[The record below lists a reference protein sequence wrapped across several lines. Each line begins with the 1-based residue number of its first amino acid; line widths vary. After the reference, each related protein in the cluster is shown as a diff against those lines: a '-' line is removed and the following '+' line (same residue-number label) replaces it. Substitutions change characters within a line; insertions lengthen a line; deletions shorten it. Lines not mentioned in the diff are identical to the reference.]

1 MAEEDKWTP
10 STARRG
16 SAFPN
21 SKLTYK
27 DISADFD
34 ANAITG
40 DIDPVKDAI
49 SVKRGITNILLTS
62 MFERLMQPELGS
74 NLKDVLFEPIDEIT
88 TARIEREVR
97 SAIDAWE
104 KRAEVINVFVDPD
117 EDYNRYKV
125 SVTFRPINAVVEE
138 QVEVFLARER

>member
-49 SVKRGITNILLTS
+49 SVKRGITNVLLTS
-62 MFERLMQPELGS
+62 MFESLMQPELGS

-125 SVTFRPINAVVEE
+125 SVTFRPINSVVEE
-138 QVEVFLARER
+138 LVEVFLARER

>member
-1 MAEEDKWTP
+1 MAEEDKWSP

-34 ANAITG
+34 PNPVTG
-40 DIDPVKDAI
+40 DINAVKDAI

-104 KRAEVINVFVDPD
+104 KRAEVLHVFVDPD
-117 EDYNRYKV
+117 EEYNRYKV
-125 SVTFRPINAVVEE
+125 SVTFRPLNSVVEE
-138 QVEVFLARER
+138 LVEVYLKQER

>member
-40 DIDPVKDAI
+40 DLDPVKDAI

-62 MFERLMQPELGS
+62 MFERLFQPELGS

-125 SVTFRPINAVVEE
+125 SVTFRPLNAVVEE

>member
-21 SKLTYK
+21 SKLTYR
-27 DISADFD
+27 DISTDFD

-117 EDYNRYKV
+117 EEYNRYKV
-125 SVTFRPINAVVEE
+125 SVTFRPLNAVVEE

>member
-16 SAFPN
+16 TAFPN

-62 MFERLMQPELGS
+62 MFERLFQPELGS

-104 KRAEVINVFVDPD
+104 KRAEVLNVFVDPD

-125 SVTFRPINAVVEE
+125 SVTFRPLNAVVEE

>member
-62 MFERLMQPELGS
+62 MFERLFQPELGS

-104 KRAEVINVFVDPD
+104 KRAEVLHVFVDTD
-117 EDYNRYKV
+117 EEYNRYKI
-125 SVTFRPINAVVEE
+125 SVTFRPLNAVVE
-138 QVEVFLARER
+138 

>member
-62 MFERLMQPELGS
+62 MFERLFQPELGS
-74 NLKDVLFEPIDEIT
+74 NLKDILFEPIDEIT

-104 KRAEVINVFVDPD
+104 KRAEVLNVFVDPD
-117 EDYNRYKV
+117 EEYNRYKV
-125 SVTFRPINAVVEE
+125 SVTFRPLNSVVEE
-138 QVEVFLARER
+138 RVEVYLKQER

>member
-10 STARRG
+10 STARGG

-40 DIDPVKDAI
+40 DLDPVKNAI

-62 MFERLMQPELGS
+62 MFERLFQPELGS
-74 NLKDVLFEPIDEIT
+74 NLKDVLFNKILVIPLFTEIASLT
-88 TARIEREVR
+88 GSISPVIAFASK
-97 SAIDAWE
+97 SALI
-104 KRAEVINVFVDPD
+104 
-117 EDYNRYKV
+117 
-125 SVTFRPINAVVEE
+125 S
-138 QVEVFLARER
+138 L

>member
-1 MAEEDKWTP
+1 M
-10 STARRG
+10 ARR
-16 SAFPN
+16 STAFPN

-62 MFERLMQPELGS
+62 MFERLFQPELGS
-74 NLKDVLFEPIDEIT
+74 NLKDILFEPIDEIT

-104 KRAEVINVFVDPD
+104 KRAEVLNVFVDPD
-117 EDYNRYKV
+117 EEYNRYKV
-125 SVTFRPINAVVEE
+125 SVTFRPLNAVVEE

>member
-1 MAEEDKWTP
+1 M
-10 STARRG
+10 ARRG

-21 SKLTYK
+21 SKLTYR

-40 DIDPVKDAI
+40 DIDTVKDAI

-62 MFERLMQPELGS
+62 MFERLFQPELGS
-74 NLKDVLFEPIDEIT
+74 NLKDILFEPIDEIT

-125 SVTFRPINAVVEE
+125 SVTFRPLNAVVEE

>member
-62 MFERLMQPELGS
+62 MFERLFQPELGS
-74 NLKDVLFEPIDEIT
+74 NLKDILFEPIDEIT

-104 KRAEVINVFVDPD
+104 KRAEVLNVFVDPD
-117 EDYNRYKV
+117 EEYNRYKV
-125 SVTFRPINAVVEE
+125 SVTFRPLNAVVEE

>member
-62 MFERLMQPELGS
+62 MFERLFQPELGS

-104 KRAEVINVFVDPD
+104 KRAEVLNVFVDPD

>member
-62 MFERLMQPELGS
+62 MFERLFQPELGS

-104 KRAEVINVFVDPD
+104 KRAEVLNVFVDPD

-125 SVTFRPINAVVEE
+125 SVTFRPLNTVVEE
-138 QVEVFLARER
+138 LVEVYLKRER

>member
-1 MAEEDKWTP
+1 M
-10 STARRG
+10 ARRG
-16 SAFPN
+16 TAFPN
-21 SKLTYK
+21 SKLTYR

-40 DIDPVKDAI
+40 DIDSVKDSI

-62 MFERLMQPELGS
+62 MFERLFQPELGS

-125 SVTFRPINAVVEE
+125 SVTFRPLNAVVEE
-138 QVEVFLARER
+138 QVDVFLARER

>member
-40 DIDPVKDAI
+40 DLDPVKDAI

-62 MFERLMQPELGS
+62 MFERLFQPELGS

-104 KRAEVINVFVDPD
+104 KRAEVLNVFVDPD
-117 EDYNRYKV
+117 EEYNRYKV
-125 SVTFRPINAVVEE
+125 SVTFRPLNSVVEE
-138 QVEVFLARER
+138 QVEVYLTQER

>member
-1 MAEEDKWTP
+1 MAEEDKWSP

-62 MFERLMQPELGS
+62 MFERLFQPELGS

-104 KRAEVINVFVDPD
+104 KRAEVLNVFVDPD

-125 SVTFRPINAVVEE
+125 SVTFRPLNAVVEE

>member
-1 MAEEDKWTP
+1 MAEEDLWKP

-21 SKLTYK
+21 SKLTYR

-40 DIDPVKDAI
+40 DLDPVKDAI

-62 MFERLMQPELGS
+62 MFERLFQPELGS

-104 KRAEVINVFVDPD
+104 KRAEILNVFVDPD

-125 SVTFRPINAVVEE
+125 SVTFRPLNAVVEE

>member
-104 KRAEVINVFVDPD
+104 KRAEILNVFVDPD

-125 SVTFRPINAVVEE
+125 SVTFRPLNAVVEE

>member
-16 SAFPN
+16 TAFPN

>member
-104 KRAEVINVFVDPD
+104 KRAEVLNVFVDPD

-125 SVTFRPINAVVEE
+125 SVTFRPLNAVVEE

>member
-21 SKLTYK
+21 SKLTYR

-40 DIDPVKDAI
+40 DLDPVKDAI
-49 SVKRGITNILLTS
+49 SIKRGITNILLTS
-62 MFERLMQPELGS
+62 MFERLFQPELGS

-104 KRAEVINVFVDPD
+104 KRAEVLNVFVDPD
-117 EDYNRYKV
+117 EDYNQYKV
-125 SVTFRPINAVVEE
+125 SVTFRPLNAVVEE

>member
-21 SKLTYK
+21 SKLTYR

-40 DIDPVKDAI
+40 DLDPVKDAI

-125 SVTFRPINAVVEE
+125 SVTFRPLNAVVEE

>member
-16 SAFPN
+16 TAFPN

-104 KRAEVINVFVDPD
+104 KRAEVLNVFVDPD

-125 SVTFRPINAVVEE
+125 SVTFRPLNAVVEE

>member
-62 MFERLMQPELGS
+62 MFERLFQPELGS

-104 KRAEVINVFVDPD
+104 KRAEVLNVFVDPD

-125 SVTFRPINAVVEE
+125 SVTFRPLNSVVEE
-138 QVEVFLARER
+138 LVEVYLTQER

>member
-125 SVTFRPINAVVEE
+125 SVTFRPLNAVVEE

>member
-62 MFERLMQPELGS
+62 MFERLFQPELGS

-125 SVTFRPINAVVEE
+125 SVTFRPLNAVVEE

>member
-1 MAEEDKWTP
+1 M
-10 STARRG
+10 ARRG
-16 SAFPN
+16 TAFPD
-21 SKLTYK
+21 SKLSYK

-34 ANAITG
+34 ANPITG

-62 MFERLMQPELGS
+62 MFERLFQPELGS

-104 KRAEVINVFVDPD
+104 KRAEVLHVFVDPD
-117 EDYNRYKV
+117 EEYNRYKI
-125 SVTFRPINAVVEE
+125 SVTFRPLNAVVEE

>member
-1 MAEEDKWTP
+1 MAEEDLWKP

-34 ANAITG
+34 ANPVTG
-40 DIDPVKDAI
+40 DINAVKDAI

-62 MFERLMQPELGS
+62 MFERLFQPELGS

-104 KRAEVINVFVDPD
+104 KRAEVLHVFVDPD
-117 EDYNRYKV
+117 EEYNRYKV
-125 SVTFRPINAVVEE
+125 SVTFRPLNSVVEE
-138 QVEVFLARER
+138 RVEVYLKQER

>member
-104 KRAEVINVFVDPD
+104 KRAEILNVFVDPD

-125 SVTFRPINAVVEE
+125 SVTFRPINSVVEE
-138 QVEVFLARER
+138 LVEVFLARER

>member
-1 MAEEDKWTP
+1 MAEEDSWTP

-62 MFERLMQPELGS
+62 MFERLFQPELGS

-104 KRAEVINVFVDPD
+104 KRAEVLNVFVDPD

-125 SVTFRPINAVVEE
+125 SVTFRPLNSVVEE
-138 QVEVFLARER
+138 LVEVYLTQER

>member
-16 SAFPN
+16 TAFPN

-49 SVKRGITNILLTS
+49 SVKRG
-62 MFERLMQPELGS
+62 
-74 NLKDVLFEPIDEIT
+74 T

-104 KRAEVINVFVDPD
+104 KRAEVLHVFVDPD
-117 EDYNRYKV
+117 EEYNRYKV
-125 SVTFRPINAVVEE
+125 SVTFRPLNAVVEE

>member
-62 MFERLMQPELGS
+62 MFERLFQPELGS

-104 KRAEVINVFVDPD
+104 KRAEVLNVFVDPD

-125 SVTFRPINAVVEE
+125 SVTFRPLNAVVEE

>member
-1 MAEEDKWTP
+1 MAEEDKWSP
-10 STARRG
+10 STATRG

-49 SVKRGITNILLTS
+49 SVKRGITNVLLTS
-62 MFERLMQPELGS
+62 MFERLFQPELGS

-97 SAIDAWE
+97 SAIDSWE
-104 KRAEVINVFVDPD
+104 KRAEVLNVFVDPD

-125 SVTFRPINAVVEE
+125 SVTFRPINSVVEE
-138 QVEVFLARER
+138 LVEVYLKRER

>member
-1 MAEEDKWTP
+1 M
-10 STARRG
+10 ARRG
-16 SAFPN
+16 TAFPN

-62 MFERLMQPELGS
+62 MFERLFQPELGS

-104 KRAEVINVFVDPD
+104 KRAEVLNVFVDPD

-125 SVTFRPINAVVEE
+125 SVTFRPLNAVVEE

>member
-1 MAEEDKWTP
+1 M
-10 STARRG
+10 ARRG
-16 SAFPN
+16 TAFPD
-21 SKLTYK
+21 SKLSYK

-34 ANAITG
+34 ANPITG

-62 MFERLMQPELGS
+62 MFERLFQPELGS

-104 KRAEVINVFVDPD
+104 KRAEVLHVFVDPD
-117 EDYNRYKV
+117 EEYNRYKV
-125 SVTFRPINAVVEE
+125 SVTFRPLNAVVEE

>member
-40 DIDPVKDAI
+40 DLDPVKDAI

-62 MFERLMQPELGS
+62 MFERLFQPELGS

-104 KRAEVINVFVDPD
+104 KRAEVLNVFVDPD

-125 SVTFRPINAVVEE
+125 SVTFRPLNTLVEE
-138 QVEVFLARER
+138 QVEVYLKRER

>member
-62 MFERLMQPELGS
+62 MFERLFQPELGS

-104 KRAEVINVFVDPD
+104 KRAEILNVFVDPD

-125 SVTFRPINAVVEE
+125 SVTFRPLNAVVEE

>member
-21 SKLTYK
+21 SKLTYR

-62 MFERLMQPELGS
+62 MFERLFQPELGS

-104 KRAEVINVFVDPD
+104 KRAEVLHVFVDPD
-117 EDYNRYKV
+117 EEYNRYKV
-125 SVTFRPINAVVEE
+125 SVTFRPLNSVVEE
-138 QVEVFLARER
+138 LVEVYLTQER

>member
-62 MFERLMQPELGS
+62 MFERLFQPELGS
-74 NLKDVLFEPIDEIT
+74 NLKDILFEPIDEIT

-104 KRAEVINVFVDPD
+104 KRAEVLNVFVDPD

-125 SVTFRPINAVVEE
+125 SVTFRPLNAVVEE